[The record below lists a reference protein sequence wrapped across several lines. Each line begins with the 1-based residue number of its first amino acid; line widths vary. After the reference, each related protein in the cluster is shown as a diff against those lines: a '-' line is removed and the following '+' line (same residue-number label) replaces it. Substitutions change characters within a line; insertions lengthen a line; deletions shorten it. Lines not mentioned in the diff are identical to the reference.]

1 MLAIF
6 VPKQIQVRVGQSIT
20 WDNPSA
26 VAEPHTVT
34 FVIDDKTMTNLISP
48 IGVVSNSTQFTAIPP
63 NSNNEP
69 LKALSPNNVVIAINA
84 RTYIP
89 TVIDSQGNAKHLP
102 PPNAAYT
109 MSGNEKYIN
118 SGWLVPKQQEQV
130 FPGSSNTFMV
140 TFEKAGIYNYIC
152 AVHPWMQGSVKVK

>member
-6 VPKQIQVRVGQSIT
+6 VPQQIQVRVGQSVT

-26 VAEPHTVT
+26 VAEPHAVT
-34 FVIDDKTMTNLISP
+34 FVIDNKTMANLISP
-48 IGVVSNSTQFTAIPP
+48 IGVVPNSTQFTAIPP

-69 LKALSPNNVVIAINA
+69 LKASGPNNVVIAINA

-109 MSGNEKYIN
+109 MSGNEKNILIRV
-118 SGWLVPKQQEQV
+118 G
-130 FPGSSNTFMV
+130 
-140 TFEKAGIYNYIC
+140 
-152 AVHPWMQGSVKVK
+152 